1 METILC
7 AAIWYDD
14 DGKHYPHQ
22 EIYGV
27 DSGFVICGFR
37 HHNIIGVLSTNNKYR
52 NDGKEYK
59 TTQGFITSHGRF
71 VTREEAAEIAYN
83 SGQIKEQVKRLFS
96 EDLY

>member
-14 DGKHYPHQ
+14 GKHYSHQ

-37 HHNIIGVLSTNNKYR
+37 HYNIIGVFPTNNKHR
-52 NDGKEYK
+52 NDEKEYK
-59 TTQGFITSHGRF
+59 TIQGFITSCGRF
-71 VTREEAAEIAYN
+71 VNREKAAKMAYE
-83 SGQIKEQVKRLFS
+83 SGQIREQVKHLFS
-96 EDLY
+96 EYLY

>member
-1 METILC
+1 MEKILC
-7 AAIWYDD
+7 SAILYD

-27 DSGFVICGFR
+27 DSGFVIGGFR
-37 HHNIIGVLSTNNKYR
+37 HNNIIGTFPTNNKHR

-71 VTREEAAEIAYN
+71 VTREEAALIAYDA
-83 SGQIKEQVKRLFS
+83 GQIRKQVKRLFS

>member
-7 AAIWYDD
+7 SAIWYN

-27 DSGFVICGFR
+27 DSGFVIGGFR
-37 HHNIIGVLSTNNKYR
+37 HNNIIGAFPTNNKHR

-59 TTQGFITSHGRF
+59 TIQGFITSHGRF
-71 VTREEAAEIAYN
+71 VTREEAALIAYN
-83 SGQIKEQVKRLFS
+83 AGQIREQVKRLFS
-96 EDLY
+96 EELY

>member
-1 METILC
+1 MEQIIC
-7 AAIWYDD
+7 SAIWYNDNNY
-14 DGKHYPHQ
+14 YPHQ

-27 DSGFVICGFR
+27 DSGFIIGGFR
-37 HHNIIGVLSTNNKYR
+37 HHNIVGALSTNNKHR

-59 TTQGFITSHGRF
+59 TIQGFITSHGRF

-83 SGQIKEQVKRLFS
+83 SGQIKKQVKRLFS

>member
-1 METILC
+1 MEIILC

-14 DGKHYPHQ
+14 GKHYPHQ
-22 EIYGV
+22 EFYSV
-27 DSGFVICGFR
+27 DSGFIIGGFR
-37 HHNIIGVLSTNNKYR
+37 HYNIGAFPTNNNYR

-71 VTREEAAEIAYN
+71 VNREKAAVIAYN

>member
-1 METILC
+1 MEKILC
-7 AAIWYDD
+7 SAIWYD

-27 DSGFVICGFR
+27 DSGFIIGGFR
-37 HHNIIGVLSTNNKYR
+37 HHNIVGALSTNNKHR

-59 TTQGFITSHGRF
+59 TIQGFITSCGRF
-71 VTREEAAEIAYN
+71 VTREDAALIAYN

>member
-1 METILC
+1 MEQIIC
-7 AAIWYDD
+7 SAIWYNDNNY
-14 DGKHYPHQ
+14 YPHQ

-27 DSGFVICGFR
+27 DSGFVIGGFR
-37 HHNIIGVLSTNNKYR
+37 HNNIIGVLSTNNKYR

-59 TTQGFITSHGRF
+59 TTQGFITSCGRF

-83 SGQIKEQVKRLFS
+83 SGQIKKQVKRLFS

>member
-7 AAIWYDD
+7 AAIWYNDEMN
-14 DGKHYPHQ
+14 YPHQ

-27 DSGFVICGFR
+27 DSGFVLGGLR
-37 HHNIIGVLSTNNKYR
+37 HNNIIGVLPINNTHR

-59 TTQGFITSHGRF
+59 TTQGFITSTGRF
-71 VTREEAAEIAYN
+71 VTREEAALIAYN
-83 SGQIKEQVKRLFS
+83 AGQIKEQVKRLFS

>member
-1 METILC
+1 MEIILC
-7 AAIWYDD
+7 AAIWYD

-27 DSGFVICGFR
+27 DSGFVIGGFR
-37 HHNIIGVLSTNNKYR
+37 HNNIIGAFPTNNKHR

-59 TTQGFITSHGRF
+59 TIQGFITSYGRF
-71 VTREEAAEIAYN
+71 VNREKAAKMAYE
-83 SGQIKEQVKRLFS
+83 SGQIREQVKRLFS